1 MVSTA
6 ATGTITQNTISTL
19 TFSSIMN
26 KLMLYNNTGSPLWV
40 RLNKPILFVYPS
52 LADEFDFYLLD
63 GTELRIPEKQIIINI
78 ISVFSSVATFTLPDT
93 KLVAKGWLL

>member
-26 KLMLYNNTGSPLWV
+26 KLMLYNNTGAPLWV
-40 RLNKPILFVYPS
+40 RLNKPILIPGDS
-52 LADEFDFYLLD
+52 ADEFDFYLLD

>member
-40 RLNKPILFVYPS
+40 RLNKPILIPGDAS
-52 LADEFDFYLLD
+52 DEFDFYLLD
-63 GTELRIPEKQIIINI
+63 GTELQIPEKQIFINL

>member
-40 RLNKPILFVYPS
+40 RLNKPILIPGDS
-52 LADEFDFYLLD
+52 ADEFDFYLLD